1 MNLDELEAAGAFV
14 QDALVKKEL
23 VWKNGKTEHKFD
35 VYIRPQS
42 FGAIETVQE
51 IQKDKS
57 KMASYVS
64 RQILDADGNP
74 TIPYEKAVNL
84 KPTLGTLLLQAINEV
99 NSGADVKN

>member
-1 MNLDELEAAGAFV
+1 MNIAELEAAGAFV
-14 QDALVKKEL
+14 QDALVEKEV
-23 VWKNGKTEHKFD
+23 VWKNGKAEHKFK

-64 RQILDADGNP
+64 RQILDAEGNP
-74 TIPYEKAVNL
+74 TIPYDKAVNL
-84 KPTLGTLLLQAINEV
+84 KPTLGTALLQAINEV